1 MWPGTGRW
9 IAPHRATP
17 DPSDVVSTRSLFPD
31 APSPAPGRDGALGPW
46 SGWGPDR
53 AVLVFGQPL
62 EPHPPRPT
70 AVREPALERVEMMPP
85 PTQQPRPVRPAT
97 PRDERATEPRGG
109 RGLLVLLLLG
119 TLSVLSGMA
128 ALLVARIT
136 VVGPT

>member
-1 MWPGTGRW
+1 LAWDWPLDR
-9 IAPHRATP
+9 PHRATP

-85 PTQQPRPVRPAT
+85 PTRQPRPVSPAA
-97 PRDERATEPRGG
+97 PREERATEPRGG
-109 RGLLVLLLLG
+109 SGLRVLLLG
-119 TLSVLSGMA
+119 GLSVLSGMA
-128 ALLVARIT
+128 ALLVALIT
-136 VVGPT
+136 VVDRT